1 MKSYAFLGGAVIG
14 LIVGTLVGFFFL
26 PSFLA

>member
-14 LIVGTLVGFFFL
+14 LIVGAVIGFFLL